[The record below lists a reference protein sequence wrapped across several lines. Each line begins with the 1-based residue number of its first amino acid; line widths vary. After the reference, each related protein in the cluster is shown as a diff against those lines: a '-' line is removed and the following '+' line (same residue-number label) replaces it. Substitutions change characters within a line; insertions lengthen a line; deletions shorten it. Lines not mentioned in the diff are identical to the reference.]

1 MVASS
6 CSSAADQPPDV
17 QLRRRAVASP
27 DRVALAALDR
37 DLQLDGAMSSPGPAA
52 KLALKR
58 QTGLMGGDM
67 GLAATTVAAQAQR
80 SASAAQPAAAA
91 AAVAVATGAYDLQA
105 MARASQSL
113 PVVPARSSTTG
124 RPAAP
129 PHPFLVAGRGR
140 GRGRGAARGGARR
153 GRGRGRGRASDG
165 TGKYPCE
172 SCGERVKDRRTLKK
186 SHYKEY
192 TWVGADGEKVTKR
205 LCKNND
211 WDQRQALDKLQ
222 KATTARHQP
231 GQSALSFPT
240 STTSSSVTVTSA
252 VSVGASAPAPQSAPL
267 NMATANAPAPSP
279 APAAAAAAAAA
290 PAPAPA
296 VASATMEDQFGFE
309 VEEGAYIVS
318 PTQDKFWA
326 EEVLPHL
333 SDRER
338 SYTNGKLAMSVSGE
352 WKLNG
357 GGLIHHPPDPML
369 NRAAI
374 SVDACCLVPV
384 LVWAPTLS
392 YPDIAADH
400 SANMQAPCPHGGFN
414 CDVIHKG
421 CLSLSRV
428 Y

>member
-1 MVASS
+1 MRIRPPACCAARHRCSQRRCARHSSWLDRRLPPSRAWSRPSQRTCARPPDPPTRRRSPLLRPGVVASS

-172 SCGERVKDRRTLKK
+172 SCGERVKDRRTLKG
-186 SHYKEY
+186 HE
-192 TWVGADGEKVTKR
+192 G
-205 LCKNND
+205 C
-211 WDQRQALDKLQ
+211 
-222 KATTARHQP
+222 TTA
-231 GQSALSFPT
+231 
-240 STTSSSVTVTSA
+240 
-252 VSVGASAPAPQSAPL
+252 
-267 NMATANAPAPSP
+267 
-279 APAAAAAAAAA
+279 
-290 PAPAPA
+290 
-296 VASATMEDQFGFE
+296 
-309 VEEGAYIVS
+309 
-318 PTQDKFWA
+318 
-326 EEVLPHL
+326 
-333 SDRER
+333 
-338 SYTNGKLAMSVSGE
+338 
-352 WKLNG
+352 
-357 GGLIHHPPDPML
+357 
-369 NRAAI
+369 
-374 SVDACCLVPV
+374 C
-384 LVWAPTLS
+384 
-392 YPDIAADH
+392 
-400 SANMQAPCPHGGFN
+400 
-414 CDVIHKG
+414 
-421 CLSLSRV
+421 
-428 Y
+428 